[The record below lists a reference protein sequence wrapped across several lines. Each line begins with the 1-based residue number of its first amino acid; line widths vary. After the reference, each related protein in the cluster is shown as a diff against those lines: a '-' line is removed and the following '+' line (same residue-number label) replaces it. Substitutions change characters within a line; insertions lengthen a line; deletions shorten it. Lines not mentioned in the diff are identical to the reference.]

1 MSMSI
6 LHGRGGVNN
15 RGGVFTGGFRLNNS
29 LSVTSSVFWSNPG
42 ETGWE
47 VSPAAKRAHALH
59 EIVTESCEMA

>member
-29 LSVTSSVFWSNPG
+29 LSGALPLFPSNPG
-42 ETGWE
+42 EMGWE

-59 EIVTESCEMA
+59 EIVTVSYGMA